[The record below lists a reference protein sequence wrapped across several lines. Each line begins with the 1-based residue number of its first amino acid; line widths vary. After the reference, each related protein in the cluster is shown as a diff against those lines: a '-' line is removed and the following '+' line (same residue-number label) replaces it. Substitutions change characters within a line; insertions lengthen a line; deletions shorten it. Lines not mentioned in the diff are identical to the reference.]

1 MLKEN
6 SKDCLK
12 RGTEENGLGWEE
24 EGMGRMEKIT
34 EMNKETEWS
43 VKFGRVKSF

>member
-6 SKDCLK
+6 SKDCLN
-12 RGTEENGLGWEE
+12 RGAEENGLGREE
-24 EGMGRMEKIT
+24 EGLGRMEKIT
-34 EMNKETEWS
+34 EMKEEAEWS